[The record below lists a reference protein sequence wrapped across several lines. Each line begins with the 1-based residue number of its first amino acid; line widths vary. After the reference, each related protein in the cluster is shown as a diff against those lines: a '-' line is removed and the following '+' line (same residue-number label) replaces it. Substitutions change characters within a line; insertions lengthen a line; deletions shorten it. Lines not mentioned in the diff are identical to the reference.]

1 MAAPTR
7 SILDQPIA
15 SLRGIG
21 EKKGSALTSVG
32 IHTVDDL
39 LSYFPRRYIDRSSI
53 RSIVSLQA
61 DEETTVVGKV
71 VSMGVKQGRRNR
83 FVLVVTDGTDYLSCI
98 WFGKVLFWQKIFRVG
113 EWLALSGKV
122 ALFGGPRMV
131 HPEFDRL
138 GPAGEGD
145 FIHTGKIIP
154 LYPSSEALTKL
165 GFDSRGFRRCIAQ
178 VLKEIKG
185 RLPEILPETVLKRH
199 KLFSRSEAVRHI
211 HFPADFSSLEKARQR
226 LKFDEL
232 FFMELLVGLR
242 KQHLGSRSA
251 GIAFERVGEP
261 LRRLVQELPFELTG
275 AQKRVLHEIRADMKK
290 STPMNRL
297 LQGDVGSGKTIVAVF
312 TMLIA
317 VENGYQAALM
327 APTEIL
333 AEQHYLT
340 IHRMLEALGVHV
352 VLLIGG
358 QTRRA
363 RQAVLTEISEGRA
376 HIIVG
381 THALIQESVEYRR
394 LGLVIVDEQHRFG
407 VLQRAQ
413 LREKGLNPDLL
424 VMTATPIPRTL
435 SMTVYGDLD
444 VSILN
449 ELPANRK
456 PIRTF
461 WRPQTGRA
469 KIYEFVRKQ
478 MELGAQAYVV
488 FPLVEETE
496 KSDLK
501 SAVDSYEK
509 MKCGFFSAFEIGLL
523 HGRMKTAEKE
533 QVMDEFKS
541 GRYRLLVSTTVIEV
555 GVDVAN
561 ATLMVVEHAERFGL
575 TQLHQLRGRVGRGEK
590 QSYCILIAYGNLGAE
605 AKRRLET
612 LTETTDGFKIAEV
625 DLELRGPGEFFGTR
639 QHGLPELK
647 LANVIEDTSLL
658 LAARDEAFKI
668 AQEDPQ
674 LRKAENGLLR
684 EHFIKHYREKY
695 ESIWIG

>member
-21 EKKGSALTSVG
+21 EKKGSALTNVG

-71 VSMGVKQGRRNR
+71 VNMGVKQGRRNR

-122 ALFGGPRMV
+122 ALFGGPQMV

-165 GFDSRGFRRCIAQ
+165 GFDSRGFRRCMAQ
-178 VLKEIKG
+178 ILKEIKG
-185 RLPEILPETVLKRH
+185 RLPEILPEAMIKRH

-358 QTRRA
+358 QTRKA
-363 RQAVLTEISEGRA
+363 RQAVLTEISEGCA

-478 MELGAQAYVV
+478 MELGAQVYVV

-509 MKCGFFSAFEIGLL
+509 MKSGFFSAFEIGLL

-555 GVDVAN
+555 GVDVPN
-561 ATLMVVEHAERFGL
+561 ATVMIVEHAERFGL
-575 TQLHQLRGRVGRGEK
+575 AQLHQLRGRVGRGAE
-590 QSYCILIAYGNLGAE
+590 QSCCYLIEHQPCSKIAWE
-605 AKRRLET
+605 RLDT
-612 LTETTDGFKIAEV
+612 MARTTDGFLIAEK
-625 DLELRGPGEFFGTR
+625 DLELRGPGEFFGTE
-639 QHGLPELK
+639 QAGLPNFKFANLIRDQHILQLARNDAFEIITADPDLQAEQHQVLKKILTTELADKEK
-647 LANVIEDTSLL
+647 LIL
-658 LAARDEAFKI
+658 
-668 AQEDPQ
+668 
-674 LRKAENGLLR
+674 
-684 EHFIKHYREKY
+684 Y
-695 ESIWIG
+695 